1 MEIDQHRL
9 EEKRRYAGEKV
20 PSMKR
25 RSDFND
31 YSDRNIYMV
40 TLVIEGRRN
49 LLGELQGTSQDPV
62 FVPSPLGVA
71 VHECWQRIPEHYPE
85 VKLILLQLMPDHL
98 HGILHVTSKM
108 NCHLGQVINGF
119 KIGCNRAYR
128 AIMAEALPQ
137 RTGNCD
143 GGSGQAEAPPR
154 RTKKCG
160 LLFERGYNDVINRN
174 YDMLPRLIHY
184 VRQNPYRLLRRREHP
199 DLFKVRFGVS
209 LAGHNCS
216 ALGNMFLLNRPER
229 LQVQCS
235 RSLSDNAIQALVDQA
250 LAAARQGAVHVS
262 PAISPGEK
270 RVMRALFDAG
280 YPLIFLAENGLTNY
294 SKPGGVFFEACA
306 RGQLLIISPWEHH
319 NERITITRSQCT
331 SLNALAQAICRDDI
345 EDNRDYGTD

>member
-31 YSDRNIYMV
+31 YSERNIYLV
-40 TLVIEGRRN
+40 TLVVEGRRN

-71 VHECWQRIPEHYPE
+71 VHECWQKIPEHYPE
-85 VKLILLQLMPDHL
+85 VKLILLQLMPNHL
-98 HGILHVTSKM
+98 HGILHITCKM

-128 AIMAEALPQ
+128 AIMAEAVPQ
-137 RTGNCD
+137 R
-143 GGSGQAEAPPR
+143 SGQAEALPR
-154 RTKKCG
+154 RTKKSG

-174 YDMLPRLIHY
+174 YDMLPQLTHY

-199 DLFKVRFGVS
+199 DLFKVRFGIS

-280 YPLIFLAENGLTNY
+280 YPLIFLVENGLTNY

-306 RGQLLIISPWEHH
+306 RGQLLIVSPWEHH
-319 NERITITRSQCT
+319 NERITITRSQCK